1 MHLECRDL
9 LDRAIPPLARRLGVE
24 PNEARALIESPG
36 SSLVDFLANSQESET
51 RQQINNWWREF
62 NSDFSNLSL
71 GILNRVSRPAQLPEP
86 TYIQVACL
94 TWVTGELRLIRL
106 TERMKRKDE
115 EYFKAQPNFWQIV
128 VNWLKRL
135 FNR

>member
-1 MHLECRDL
+1 MQLECRDL
-9 LDRAIPPLARRLGVE
+9 LDRAISPLARRFGVE
-24 PNEARALIESPG
+24 PDEARALIESPG
-36 SSLVDFLANSQESET
+36 SSLAHFLANLEESET
-51 RQQINNWWREF
+51 RQQINTWWKKF
-62 NSDFSNLSL
+62 QSDFPNLGL
-71 GILNRVSRPAQLPEP
+71 GVLNQASSASKLPEP
-86 TYIQVACL
+86 TYIQIACL